1 MIRRYHFALLPFI
14 TVFSTATYAETIQE
28 AIKNTLYTHPEV
40 SASIIIVVFLPSMI
54 CAQQKGD
61 IFPPLR

>member
-28 AIKNTLYTHPEV
+28 AIKSTLYTHPEV
-40 SASIIIVVFLPSMI
+40 SASINSRFSAEHDLRAAKGGYLPPS
-54 CAQQKGD
+54 
-61 IFPPLR
+61 R